1 MLWKLRSLVPGPP
14 RKSNNF
20 YFSKDC
26 ILKTYLKIFF
36 KLKKFN
42 CGDKPPPLRECLTCF
57 TLVPALL
64 FTKMLL
70 MPKNQKELLPYFR
83 TKLHYAKKKERER
96 ERENN
101 KKLLQNIEI
110 FKMTKQSMSNK
121 I

>member
-1 MLWKLRSLVPGPP
+1 MNLKLFLFS
-14 RKSNNF
+14 

-83 TKLHYAKKKERER
+83 TKLHYAKKKRER
-96 ERENN
+96 EREQQKTPAKYRNF
-101 KKLLQNIEI
+101 QND
-110 FKMTKQSMSNK
+110 KTVNVQ
-121 I
+121 